1 MDKRFLVALLLSA
14 VIIGV
19 TPWIFPSPKT
29 TPPVTATASAPG
41 VSAPSG
47 PAPSSSA
54 SPSPSTPDAQAV
66 SAAASPPQTTPAQ
79 TAVSDTIFVST
90 PKVEYG
96 FSALGA
102 APVYVGIKA
111 YSNQRKPKENVAL
124 TSGRLPL
131 LRFRLVSAGDTIRLD
146 QILFSSSRS
155 TARDGAEI
163 VEFRGIAG
171 SASVAIR
178 YTLDTVGYASHVAGS
193 VVGGS
198 APTFLLIDLPTTL
211 PSAESDSIQDF
222 SHLAYAF
229 KPQNDNASSIAFR
242 KLDPGEAKLERGPL
256 SWAAVKNK
264 YFVLGVLEA
273 KGLPAFSEILFVGSP
288 RSSKIVT
295 EASATVVQAVRNGAF
310 GFDLYSG
317 PQEWKQLIAMG
328 RDFDHVNPYGW
339 SFMRGIVQP
348 VAALVIQSLLWMH
361 QVLKLS
367 YGWVLVIFG
376 VAIRFLLWPLNQKA
390 MRSQLKLQEMQ
401 PRLQEVQKK
410 YQNNPEKQREEIM
423 KVYRDSGSSP
433 LAPLAG
439 CLPMLIPMPI
449 FFALFFV
456 FQNTIEFRGVPF
468 LWLADISVKDPFYI
482 LPLLMGISMFL
493 LSWVGMRN
501 SPPNPQAKMM
511 GYVFPVMMT
520 VMLANMASGLNLY
533 YTAQNFAAIPQ
544 QWLIAKERGKQKVPA
559 K

>member
-1 MDKRFLVALLLSA
+1 MDRRFLLALLLSA
-14 VIIGV
+14 VVIGV
-19 TPWIFPSPKT
+19 TPWLFPTPKT
-29 TPPVTATASAPG
+29 PVTATAVDAAATPSQPATVAPIT
-41 VSAPSG
+41 APQG
-47 PAPSSSA
+47 PAPG
-54 SPSPSTPDAQAV
+54 AV
-66 SAAASPPQTTPAQ
+66 VALPPANQPLPR
-79 TAVSDTIFVST
+79 SDTLFVST

-102 APVYVGIKA
+102 APVSVGVKA
-111 YSNQRKPKENVAL
+111 YENQRKPKEIVSL

-131 LRFRLVSAGDTIRLD
+131 LRFRLISARDTLRLD
-146 QILFSSSRS
+146 QTVFTSSRN
-155 TARDGAEI
+155 TAPNGAEI
-163 VEFRGIAG
+163 VEFRGNAG
-171 SASVAIR
+171 SAAVTIR
-178 YTLDTVGYASHVAGS
+178 YTLDTAGYAAHVDGAVSGVAS
-193 VVGGS
+193 P
-198 APTFLLIDLPTTL
+198 AFLLIDLPTTL
-211 PSAESDSIQDF
+211 PSAESDSTQDLG
-222 SHLAYAF
+222 HLAYAF
-229 KPQNDNASSIAFR
+229 KPRNDNASSIGFS
-242 KLDPGEAKLERGPL
+242 KLDPGETKLEQGPL
-256 SWAAVKNK
+256 TWAAVKNK

-273 KGLPAFSEILFVGSP
+273 KSGPSFSEVLFLGGP
-288 RSSKIVT
+288 RSTKMVT
-295 EASATVVQAVRNGAF
+295 EAAATVVQPVRNGVF
-310 GFDLYSG
+310 GFDLYAG
-317 PQEWKQLIAMG
+317 PQEWKQLIATG

-376 VAIRFLLWPLNQKA
+376 VAIRILLWPLNQKA
-390 MRSQLKLQEMQ
+390 MRSQLKMQEMQ

-468 LWLADISVKDPFYI
+468 LWLTDISVKDPFYI

-520 VMLANMASGLNLY
+520 VMLANLASGLNLY

-544 QWLIAKERGKQKVPA
+544 QWLIARERGRQKAPA

>member
-1 MDKRFLVALLLSA
+1 MDKRFLIALLLSA
-14 VIIGV
+14 AIIGI

-29 TPPVTATASAPG
+29 ATPVTATPSGEASPQ
-41 VSAPSG
+41 VSAPAASVQNAASASSQA
-47 PAPSSSA
+47 PAPA
-54 SPSPSTPDAQAV
+54 LVNPP
-66 SAAASPPQTTPAQ
+66 AAAAP
-79 TAVSDTIFVST
+79 TALSDTIFINT

-96 FSALGA
+96 FSSLGA
-102 APVYVGIKA
+102 APVFVGVKT
-111 YSNQRKPKENVAL
+111 YPNQLKPKENVEL

-131 LRFRLVSAGDTIRLD
+131 LRFRVISGRDTLRLD
-146 QILFSSSRS
+146 QTIFTSSRS
-155 TARDGAEI
+155 TARDGSEVI
-163 VEFRGIAG
+163 EFRGNAG
-171 SASVAIR
+171 SAAVAIR
-178 YTLDTVGYASHVAGS
+178 YTLDTAGYAARVAGS
-193 VVGGS
+193 IVGGS

-211 PSAESDSIQDF
+211 PSSESDSIQDF

-229 KPQNDNASSIAFR
+229 KPQNDNASSVAFR

-264 YFVLGVLEA
+264 YFVLGVLET
-273 KGLPAFSEILFVGSP
+273 KGLPAFSEVQFVGGP
-288 RSSKIVT
+288 RSTKIVT
-295 EASATVVQAVRNGAF
+295 QASATVVQEVRNGVF
-310 GFDLYSG
+310 GFDLYAG
-317 PQEWKQLIAMG
+317 PQEWRQLIAMG

-376 VAIRFLLWPLNQKA
+376 VAIRFVLWPLNQKA

>member
-1 MDKRFLVALLLSA
+1 MDKRFLIALVLSA
-14 VIIGV
+14 AIIGV
-19 TPWIFPSPKT
+19 TPWIFPSPKPAT
-29 TPPVTATASAPG
+29 PVTTAASTENPAQVSPPTASANTET
-41 VSAPSG
+41 
-47 PAPSSSA
+47 PAP
-54 SPSPSTPDAQAV
+54 
-66 SAAASPPQTTPAQ
+66 AAALSSPITAAAPAPL
-79 TAVSDTIFVST
+79 SDTIFVST
-90 PKVEYG
+90 PKAEYG

-102 APVYVGIKA
+102 TPVFVGVKA
-111 YSNQRKPKENVAL
+111 YTNQLKPKENVAI

-131 LRFRLVSAGDTIRLD
+131 LRFRVISGRDTLHLD
-146 QILFSSSRS
+146 QTIFSSSRS
-155 TARDGAEI
+155 TGRDGSEVI
-163 VEFRGIAG
+163 EFRGNAG
-171 SASVAIR
+171 AAAVAIR
-178 YTLDTVGYASHVAGS
+178 YTLDPAGYSSRVAGS
-193 VVGGS
+193 VTGGAS
-198 APTFLLIDLPTTL
+198 PTFLLIDLPSTL
-211 PSAESDSIQDF
+211 ASAESDTIQDL

-229 KPQNDNASSIAFR
+229 KPVNDNASSVAFR
-242 KLDPGEAKLERGPL
+242 KLDPGEATLERGPL

-264 YFVLGVLEA
+264 YFVLGILES
-273 KGLPAFSEILFVGSP
+273 KGLPAFSEVQFVGGP
-288 RSSKIVT
+288 RSSKIAT
-295 EASATVVQAVRNGAF
+295 QASATIVQEVKNGVF
-310 GFDLYSG
+310 GFDMYAG
-317 PQEWKQLIAMG
+317 PQEWRQLISVG

-410 YQNNPEKQREEIM
+410 YQSNPEKQREEIM
-423 KVYRDSGSSP
+423 KVYRESGSSP

-520 VMLANMASGLNLY
+520 VMLANLASGLNLY

>member
-1 MDKRFLVALLLSA
+1 MDRRFLLALLLSA

-19 TPWIFPSPKT
+19 TPWVFPSPK
-29 TPPVTATASAPG
+29 PEAPTG
-41 VSAPSG
+41 N
-47 PAPSSSA
+47 
-54 SPSPSTPDAQAV
+54 
-66 SAAASPPQTTPAQ
+66 AAASTATTPLSENTVAPA
-79 TAVSDTIFVST
+79 TTLPATPNPIAVPAASQSAAPAPAAPFDTVFVQT

-96 FSALGA
+96 FSTLGA
-102 APVYVGIKA
+102 APVLVGVKT
-111 YSNQRKPKENVAL
+111 YPNQRKPKENVSL
-124 TSGRLPL
+124 NSGQLPL
-131 LRFRLVSAGDTIRLD
+131 LRYRLVSGRDTLRLD
-146 QILFSSSRS
+146 QTVFSSSRS
-155 TARDGAEI
+155 QSPNGAEI
-163 VEFRGIAG
+163 IQFRGNAG
-171 SASVAIR
+171 GAAVSIT
-178 YTLDTVGYASHVAGS
+178 YTLDTADYAGHVLGEVTGIAS
-193 VVGGS
+193 PV
-198 APTFLLIDLPTTL
+198 FLLIDLPTTL
-211 PSAESDSIQDF
+211 PSAESDSIQDL

-229 KPQNDNASSIAFR
+229 KPRNDNASSVGFG
-242 KLDPGEAKLERGPL
+242 KLDPGEARLERGPL

-264 YFVLGVLEA
+264 YFVLGILEA
-273 KGLPAFSEILFVGSP
+273 KDLPAFSEVLFVGGP
-288 RSSKIVT
+288 RNAKIAT
-295 EASATVVQAVRNGAF
+295 QAAATVVQQARNGAF
-310 GFDLYSG
+310 GFDFYAG
-317 PQEWKQLIAMG
+317 PQEWRQLIAMG

-339 SFMRGIVQP
+339 SFMRGLVQP

-376 VAIRFLLWPLNQKA
+376 VAIRILLWPLNQKA

-433 LAPLAG
+433 MAPLAG
-439 CLPMLIPMPI
+439 CLPMLIPMPV

-468 LWLADISVKDPFYI
+468 LWLTDISVKDPLYI
-482 LPLLMGISMFL
+482 IPLLMGISMFL

-520 VMLANMASGLNLY
+520 VMLANLASGLNLY

-544 QWLIAKERGKQKVPA
+544 QWLIARERGKQKVPA

>member
-1 MDKRFLVALLLSA
+1 MDNTISA
-14 VIIGV
+14 APVETKAVPAAPSRVGG
-19 TPWIFPSPKT
+19 TATPSPA
-29 TPPVTATASAPG
+29 ATQAP
-41 VSAPSG
+41 
-47 PAPSSSA
+47 
-54 SPSPSTPDAQAV
+54 
-66 SAAASPPQTTPAQ
+66 AAAAGV
-79 TAVSDTIFVST
+79 VSDTLFVQT

-102 APVYVGIKA
+102 APVSVGVKF
-111 YSNQRKPKENVAL
+111 YRNQRKPKENVTL
-124 TSGRLPL
+124 NSGRLPL
-131 LRFRLVSAGDTIRLD
+131 LRYRLVAGRDTLRLD
-146 QILFSSSRS
+146 QTVFTSSRGQ
-155 TARDGAEI
+155 APGGAEI
-163 VEFRGIAG
+163 VQFRGRTG
-171 SASVAIR
+171 SAAVTIT
-178 YTLDTVGYASHVAGS
+178 YTLDTAGYLSRVNGEVAG
-193 VVGGS
+193 
-198 APTFLLIDLPTTL
+198 AATPTFLLIDLPGTL
-211 PSAESDSIQDF
+211 ASSESDSVQDLT
-222 SHLAYAF
+222 HLAYAF
-229 KPQNDNASSIAFR
+229 KPQNDNASSVGFG
-242 KLDPGEAKLERGPL
+242 KLDPGESKLEGGPL
-256 SWAAVKNK
+256 SWTAVKNK
-264 YFVLGVLEA
+264 YFVLGVLES
-273 KGLPAFSEILFVGSP
+273 KGLPAFSEVRFVGGT
-288 RSSKIVT
+288 RSSKIAT
-295 EASATVVQAVRNGAF
+295 NASATVVQEVKNGAF

-317 PQEWKQLIAMG
+317 PQEWRQLIATG

-348 VAALVIQSLLWMH
+348 VAGLVIQSLLWMH

-376 VAIRFLLWPLNQKA
+376 VAIRMLLWPLNQKA

-520 VMLANMASGLNLY
+520 VMLANLASGLNLY

-544 QWLIAKERGKQKVPA
+544 QWLIARERGKQKA
-559 K
+559 AR

>member
-1 MDKRFLVALLLSA
+1 M
-14 VIIGV
+14 IGV
-19 TPWIFPSPKT
+19 TPWIFPSPKPT
-29 TPPVTATASAPG
+29 TTASPPRADSPVTLSPET
-41 VSAPSG
+41 G
-47 PAPSSSA
+47 PAA
-54 SPSPSTPDAQAV
+54 SVAPAPTAGTVSP
-66 SAAASPPQTTPAQ
+66 SAAALTQPAAAAGSPAL
-79 TAVSDTIFVST
+79 SDTLFVQT

-102 APVYVGIKA
+102 TPVSVAVKTYP
-111 YSNQRKPKENVAL
+111 NQLKPKEHVTL
-124 TSGRLPL
+124 TSGRVPL
-131 LRFRLVSAGDTIRLD
+131 LRYRLIMGRDTVRLD
-146 QILFSSSRS
+146 ETVFTSSRGK
-155 TARDGAEI
+155 AQNGAEI
-163 VEFRGIAG
+163 VQFRGEAG
-171 SASVAIR
+171 SAAVTIT
-178 YTLDTVGYASHVAGS
+178 YTLDTAGYSSRVSGTVTGAVEPA
-193 VVGGS
+193 
-198 APTFLLIDLPTTL
+198 FLLIDLPSTL
-211 PSAESDSIQDF
+211 PSAESDSAQDLG
-222 SHLAYAF
+222 HLAYAF
-229 KPQNDNASSIAFR
+229 KPSNDNASSIGFG
-242 KLDPGEAKLERGPL
+242 KLDPGESKLERGPL
-256 SWAAVKNK
+256 TWAAVKNK
-264 YFVLGVLEA
+264 YFVLGILEA
-273 KGLPAFSEILFVGSP
+273 KGLPAFSEILFVGGA
-288 RSSKIVT
+288 RNSKIAT
-295 EASATVVQAVRNGAF
+295 HASATVVQQVKNGAF

-317 PQEWKQLIAMG
+317 PQEWKQLIATG

-339 SFMRGIVQP
+339 SFMRGLVQP

-376 VAIRFLLWPLNQKA
+376 VAIRIILWPLNQKA
-390 MRSQLKLQEMQ
+390 MRSQLKMQEMQ

-410 YQNNPEKQREEIM
+410 FANNPEKQREEIM
-423 KVYRDSGSSP
+423 KVYRESGSSP

-439 CLPMLIPMPI
+439 CLPLLIPMPI

-468 LWLADISVKDPFYI
+468 LWLTDISIKDPFYI

-520 VMLANMASGLNLY
+520 VMLANLASGLNLY

-544 QWLIAKERGKQKVPA
+544 QWLIARERGKQKAA

>member
-19 TPWIFPSPKT
+19 TPWIFPTPKT
-29 TPPVTATASAPG
+29 APPATAVAPETRAVATPSVQPTTASPAVTAPAIQ
-41 VSAPSG
+41 G
-47 PAPSSSA
+47 PAVGPA
-54 SPSPSTPDAQAV
+54 LPQGT
-66 SAAASPPQTTPAQ
+66 AATVTPA
-79 TAVSDTIFVST
+79 DTIFIST

-96 FSALGA
+96 FTALGA
-102 APVYVGIKA
+102 APVFVGVKA
-111 YSNQRKPKENVAL
+111 YPSQRNPKQSVAL

-131 LRFRLVSAGDTIRLD
+131 LRFRLISGRDTLRLD
-146 QILFSSSRS
+146 QTVFSSSRS
-155 TARDGAEI
+155 TARDGSELL
-163 VEFRGIAG
+163 EFSANAG
-171 SASVAIR
+171 SAAVRIR
-178 YTLDTVGYASHVAGS
+178 YTIDTAGYASHVAGN
-193 VVGGS
+193 VVGGVE
-198 APTFLLIDLPTTL
+198 PTFLLIDLPTTL
-211 PSAESDSIQDF
+211 PSAESDTIQDL

-229 KPQNDNASSIAFR
+229 KPRNDNASSIAFR

-256 SWAAVKNK
+256 TWAAVKNK

-273 KGLPAFSEILFVGSP
+273 KGLPAFSEVVFVGGP

-295 EASATVVQAVRNGAF
+295 EASATVVQSVKNGAF
-310 GFDLYSG
+310 GFDMYAG

-328 RDFDHVNPYGW
+328 NDFDHVNPYGW

-390 MRSQLKLQEMQ
+390 MRSQMKLQEMQ
-401 PRLQEVQKK
+401 PRLQEVQKR

-468 LWLADISVKDPFYI
+468 LWLTDISVKDPFYI

>member
-1 MDKRFLVALLLSA
+1 MDKRFFLALILSA
-14 VIIGV
+14 VVIGV
-19 TPWIFPSPKT
+19 TPWIFPSPK
-29 TPPVTATASAPG
+29 
-41 VSAPSG
+41 
-47 PAPSSSA
+47 PAPTISSPRVDNSLPRPETGLTEPA
-54 SPSPSTPDAQAV
+54 ASTPTV
-66 SAAASPPQTTPAQ
+66 SAAAAPTLMQAPVAAASPT
-79 TAVSDTIFVST
+79 VSDTLFVQT
-90 PKVEYG
+90 PRAEFG

-102 APVYVGIKA
+102 APVSIAVKTYP
-111 YSNQRKPKENVAL
+111 NQLKPKEHVTLN
-124 TSGRLPL
+124 SGRMPL
-131 LRFRLVSAGDTIRLD
+131 LRYRLITGGDTVRLD
-146 QILFSSSRS
+146 QTVFTSSRGK
-155 TARDGAEI
+155 AQNGAEI
-163 VEFRGIAG
+163 VQFRGDAG
-171 SASVAIR
+171 SAAVTIT
-178 YTLDTVGYASHVAGS
+178 YTLDTAGYASKVSGTVTGA
-193 VVGGS
+193 VEPAFV
-198 APTFLLIDLPTTL
+198 LIDLPSTL
-211 PSAESDSIQDF
+211 PSAESDSAQDL

-229 KPQNDNASSIAFR
+229 KPSNDNATSIGFG
-242 KLDPGEAKLERGPL
+242 KLDPGESKLERGPMT
-256 SWAAVKNK
+256 WAAVKNK
-264 YFVLGVLEA
+264 YFVLGILEA
-273 KGLPAFSEILFVGSP
+273 KGLPAFSEILLVGGA
-288 RSSKIVT
+288 RNSKIAT
-295 EASATVVQAVRNGAF
+295 HASATVVQQVKNGAF

-317 PQEWKQLIAMG
+317 PQEWKQLIATG

-339 SFMRGIVQP
+339 SFMRGLVQP

-376 VAIRFLLWPLNQKA
+376 VAIRIVLWPLNQKA
-390 MRSQLKLQEMQ
+390 MRSQLKMQEMQ

-410 YQNNPEKQREEIM
+410 FANNPEKQREEIM
-423 KVYRDSGSSP
+423 KVYRESGSSP

-439 CLPMLIPMPI
+439 CLPLLIPMPI

-468 LWLADISVKDPFYI
+468 LWLTDISIKDPFYI

-520 VMLANMASGLNLY
+520 VMLANLASGLNLY

-544 QWLIAKERGKQKVPA
+544 QWLIARERGKQKAA

>member
-1 MDKRFLVALLLSA
+1 MDRRFLVALLLSA
-14 VIIGV
+14 VVIGV

-29 TPPVTATASAPG
+29 AAPTTTTSVDRAAAQTPENSAAPAAAAPPGEAPASAAIG
-41 VSAPSG
+41 AEQSGSAI
-47 PAPSSSA
+47 A
-54 SPSPSTPDAQAV
+54 TL
-66 SAAASPPQTTPAQ
+66 
-79 TAVSDTIFVST
+79 SDTVFVNT

-102 APVYVGIKA
+102 TPVFVGVKA
-111 YSNQRKPKENVAL
+111 YPNQRKPKENVEL

-131 LRFRLVSAGDTIRLD
+131 LRYRLISGRDTLRLD
-146 QILFSSSRS
+146 QTIFSSSRS
-155 TARDGAEI
+155 QTRSGAEVI
-163 VEFRGIAG
+163 QFRGTAGGAAVTIA
-171 SASVAIR
+171 
-178 YTLDTVGYASHVAGS
+178 YTLDTAGYAAHVRGT
-193 VVGGS
+193 VVDAAS
-198 APTFLLIDLPTTL
+198 PAFLLIDLPTTL
-211 PSAESDSIQDF
+211 PSSESDSIQDF

-229 KPQNDNASSIAFR
+229 KPTNDNASSVAFR
-242 KLDPGEAKLERGPL
+242 KLDPGESKLERGPL

-264 YFVLGVLEA
+264 YFVLGILGA
-273 KGLPAFSEILFVGSP
+273 KGLPAFSEVLFVGGP

-295 EASATVVQAVRNGAF
+295 QASATVVQSVQNGAF
-310 GFDLYSG
+310 GFDVYAG
-317 PQEWKQLIAMG
+317 PQEWRQLISMG

-410 YQNNPEKQREEIM
+410 YQSNPEKQREEIM

-468 LWLADISVKDPFYI
+468 LWLLDISVKDPFYI

-544 QWLIAKERGKQKVPA
+544 QWLIAKERGKKKVPA

>member
-1 MDKRFLVALLLSA
+1 MDKRFLLALLLSA
-14 VIIGV
+14 VVIGV
-19 TPWIFPSPKT
+19 TPWIFPTPQ
-29 TPPVTATASAPG
+29 PPVTATAGDGATPAAPQPTTA
-41 VSAPSG
+41 APIATPQSPVPG
-47 PAPSSSA
+47 PA
-54 SPSPSTPDAQAV
+54 V
-66 SAAASPPQTTPAQ
+66 VLPPANQPLPL
-79 TAVSDTIFVST
+79 SDTLFIST

-96 FSALGA
+96 FSSLGA
-102 APVYVGIKA
+102 TPVFVGVKA
-111 YSNQRKPKENVAL
+111 YPNQRKPKENVSL

-131 LRFRLVSAGDTIRLD
+131 LRFRLISGSDTLRLD
-146 QILFSSSRS
+146 QTLFTSSRN
-155 TARDGAEI
+155 TASNGAEI
-163 VEFRGIAG
+163 VEFRGNTGTA
-171 SASVAIR
+171 AVTIR
-178 YTLDTVGYASHVAGS
+178 YTIDTSGYASHVDGAVTGAAS
-193 VVGGS
+193 P
-198 APTFLLIDLPTTL
+198 AFLLIDLPTTL
-211 PSAESDSIQDF
+211 PSAESDSSQDLG
-222 SHLAYAF
+222 HLAYAF
-229 KPQNDNASSIAFR
+229 KPRNDNASSIGFS
-242 KLDPGEAKLERGPL
+242 KLDPGETKLEQGPL
-256 SWAAVKNK
+256 TWAAVKNK
-264 YFVLGVLEA
+264 YFVLGILEA
-273 KGLPAFSEILFVGSP
+273 KGGSPFSEVLFVGGP
-288 RSSKIVT
+288 RSTSMVT
-295 EASATVVQAVRNGAF
+295 EAAATVVQPVRNGVF
-310 GFDLYSG
+310 GFDLYAG

-376 VAIRFLLWPLNQKA
+376 VAIRILLWPLNQKA

-468 LWLADISVKDPFYI
+468 LWLTDISVKDPFYI

-511 GYVFPVMMT
+511 MYVFPVMMT

-544 QWLIAKERGKQKVPA
+544 QWLIARERGKQKPA

>member
-1 MDKRFLVALLLSA
+1 MDRRFLLALLLSA
-14 VIIGV
+14 VVIGV
-19 TPWIFPSPKT
+19 TPWIFPTPKPAVPAAST
-29 TPPVTATASAPG
+29 SARETAAPPPQNIAA
-41 VSAPSG
+41 
-47 PAPSSSA
+47 PAPA
-54 SPSPSTPDAQAV
+54 TQTVQSPQVV
-66 SAAASPPQTTPAQ
+66 SAAPEPG
-79 TAVSDTIFVST
+79 AVQSLSDTIFVNT

-102 APVYVGIKA
+102 TPVFVGVKT
-111 YSNQRKPKENVAL
+111 YPNQRRPKENVEL
-124 TSGRLPL
+124 TSGHLPL
-131 LRFRLVSAGDTIRLD
+131 LRYRLISGRDTVRLD
-146 QILFSSSRS
+146 QTIFSSSRS
-155 TARDGAEI
+155 QTRTGAEVI
-163 VEFRGIAG
+163 EFRGSAAG
-171 SASVAIR
+171 AAVTIS
-178 YTLDTVGYASHVAGS
+178 YTLDTAGYAAHVAGS
-193 VVGGS
+193 VAGAAS
-198 APTFLLIDLPTTL
+198 PAFLLIDLPTTL
-211 PSAESDSIQDF
+211 PSAESDSIQDL

-229 KPQNDNASSIAFR
+229 KPQNDNASSIAFS
-242 KLDPGEAKLERGPL
+242 KLDPGESKLERGPL

-264 YFVLGVLEA
+264 YFVLGILEA
-273 KGLPAFSEILFVGSP
+273 KGLPAFSEVLFVGGP
-288 RSSKIVT
+288 RNSKMVT
-295 EASATVVQAVRNGAF
+295 QASATIVQSVQNGTF
-310 GFDLYSG
+310 GFDLYAG
-317 PQEWKQLIAMG
+317 PQEWRQLISMG

-376 VAIRFLLWPLNQKA
+376 VAIRLILWPLNQKA

-468 LWLADISVKDPFYI
+468 LWLLDISVKDPFYI

-544 QWLIAKERGKQKVPA
+544 QWLIARERGKQKVA
-559 K
+559 VK

>member
-29 TPPVTATASAPG
+29 ATPTTASSPEQTTAQVAAPAS
-41 VSAPSG
+41 VAP
-47 PAPSSSA
+47 PAA
-54 SPSPSTPDAQAV
+54 AGAAV
-66 SAAASPPQTTPAQ
+66 SASRLASEQPAAAPSAL
-79 TAVSDTIFVST
+79 SDTVFVNT
-90 PKVEYG
+90 PKIEYG

-102 APVYVGIKA
+102 TPVFVGVKA
-111 YSNQRKPKENVAL
+111 YPSQTRPKKNVEL
-124 TSGRLPL
+124 TSGPLPL
-131 LRFRLVSAGDTIRLD
+131 LRYRLISGRDTLRLD
-146 QILFSSSRS
+146 QTIFSSSRS
-155 TARDGAEI
+155 TAPDGSEI
-163 VEFRGIAG
+163 VEFHGNSG
-171 SASVAIR
+171 SAAVTIR
-178 YTLDTVGYASHVAGS
+178 YTLDTAGYSAGVAGA
-193 VVGGS
+193 VTGAA
-198 APTFLLIDLPTTL
+198 APAFLLIDLPTTL
-211 PSAESDSIQDF
+211 PSSESDSVQDF

-242 KLDPGEAKLERGPL
+242 KLDPGETKLERGPL

-264 YFVLGVLEA
+264 YFVLGILES
-273 KGLPAFSEILFVGSP
+273 KGLPAFSEVLFVGGP
-288 RSSKIVT
+288 RSSKMVT
-295 EASATVVQAVRNGAF
+295 QASATVVQEVKNGAF
-310 GFDLYSG
+310 GFDVYAG
-317 PQEWKQLIAMG
+317 PQEWRQLISMG

-376 VAIRFLLWPLNQKA
+376 VAIRLLLWPLNQKA

-433 LAPLAG
+433 MAPLAG

-544 QWLIAKERGKQKVPA
+544 QWLIAKERGRQKVPA

>member
-1 MDKRFLVALLLSA
+1 MDKRFLLALLLSA
-14 VIIGV
+14 VVIGV
-19 TPWIFPSPKT
+19 TPWLFPTPK
-29 TPPVTATASAPG
+29 PPATATAVSG
-41 VSAPSG
+41 VA
-47 PAPSSSA
+47 
-54 SPSPSTPDAQAV
+54 TPPQP
-66 SAAASPPQTTPAQ
+66 AAASPVAITQGSPSNSAVQQQPVLTASVPAP
-79 TAVSDTIFVST
+79 APRADTLFIST
-90 PKVEYG
+90 PRVEYG

-102 APVYVGIKA
+102 APVFVGVKA
-111 YSNQRKPKENVAL
+111 YQNQRKPREIVSL
-124 TSGRLPL
+124 TSGQLPL
-131 LRFRLVSAGDTIRLD
+131 LRFRLISESDTLPLN
-146 QILFSSSRS
+146 QTVFTSSRS
-155 TARDGAEI
+155 QAANGAEI
-163 VEFRGIAG
+163 VEFRGNAG
-171 SASVAIR
+171 SASVTIR
-178 YTLDTVGYASHVAGS
+178 YTLDTAGYAAHVDGTVSGVAS
-193 VVGGS
+193 P
-198 APTFLLIDLPTTL
+198 AFLLIDLPTTL
-211 PSAESDSIQDF
+211 PSAESDSTQDLG
-222 SHLAYAF
+222 HLAYAF
-229 KPQNDNASSIAFR
+229 KPRNDNASSIGFS
-242 KLDPGEAKLERGPL
+242 KLDPGESKLEPGPL
-256 SWAAVKNK
+256 TWAAVKNK
-264 YFVLGVLEA
+264 YFVLGVLET
-273 KGLPAFSEILFVGSP
+273 KSGPPFSEALFVGGP

-295 EASATVVQAVRNGAF
+295 EAAATLVQPVRNGTF
-310 GFDLYSG
+310 GFDLYAG
-317 PQEWKQLIAMG
+317 PQEWKQLISMG

-376 VAIRFLLWPLNQKA
+376 VAIRILLWPLNQKA

-468 LWLADISVKDPFYI
+468 LWLTDISVKDPFYI

-544 QWLIAKERGKQKVPA
+544 QWLIARERGRQKAPA

>member
-1 MDKRFLVALLLSA
+1 MDKRFFLALILSA
-14 VIIGV
+14 VVIGV
-19 TPWIFPSPKT
+19 TPWIFPSAKPATPAGAPRVDSTIAPVLQT
-29 TPPVTATASAPG
+29 TQTAGTQPVAGATA
-41 VSAPSG
+41 
-47 PAPSSSA
+47 
-54 SPSPSTPDAQAV
+54 
-66 SAAASPPQTTPAQ
+66 PQTTLSSGMSVAAPV
-79 TAVSDTIFVST
+79 VSDTLFVQT
-90 PKVEYG
+90 PKIEYG
-96 FSALGA
+96 FSSLGA
-102 APVYVGIKA
+102 APVSIAVKSYA
-111 YSNQRKPKENVAL
+111 SQRKPKEHVTLNG
-124 TSGRLPL
+124 GRLPL
-131 LRFRLVSAGDTIRLD
+131 LRYRLVSGRDTLRLD
-146 QILFSSSRS
+146 QTVFTSSRGKS
-155 TARDGAEI
+155 PSGAEI
-163 VEFRGIAG
+163 VQFRGNAG
-171 SASVAIR
+171 TAAVTIT
-178 YTLDTVGYASHVAGS
+178 YTLDTAGYSS
-193 VVGGS
+193 RVVGEVVGAA
-198 APTFLLIDLPTTL
+198 APAFLLVDLPSTL
-211 PSAESDSIQDF
+211 PSAESDTVQDLT
-222 SHLAYAF
+222 HLAYAF
-229 KPQNDNASSIAFR
+229 KPSNDNASSIGFG
-242 KLDPGEAKLERGPL
+242 KLDPGESKLERGPL
-256 SWAAVKNK
+256 TWAAVKNK
-264 YFVLGVLEA
+264 YFVLGLLES
-273 KGLPAFSEILFVGSP
+273 KGLPAFSEALFVGGA
-288 RSSKIVT
+288 RNSKIAT
-295 EASATVVQAVRNGAF
+295 NASATLVQQVKNGVF
-310 GFDLYSG
+310 GFDMYSG
-317 PQEWKQLIAMG
+317 PQEWRQLIATG

-348 VAALVIQSLLWMH
+348 VAGLVIQSLLWMH

-376 VAIRFLLWPLNQKA
+376 VAIRLLLWPLNQKA

-410 YQNNPEKQREEIM
+410 YANNPEKQREEIM

-468 LWLADISVKDPFYI
+468 LWLMDISVKDPFYI

-544 QWLIAKERGKQKVPA
+544 QWLIAKERGKTKKP
-559 K
+559 